1 MQFDAPTFARA
12 WLAVSQATGGTDDV
26 AALARTVAIEEFTH
40 GVRLVATDRFVLLT
54 AWVPNLESTW
64 DGEPDHAEAPD
75 RTVIVQD
82 LDGLGGKLLRHALT
96 IIKRTDPNGVQPE
109 GFLKLVVRW
118 DERLPADR
126 AGDQTLEGLELV
138 YTVFELP
145 DVERVWLPV
154 IVTAY
159 PEWRTLVLEH
169 QPEET
174 KAIAF
179 YPERL
184 GRLAKVAAW
193 TYGALTWTFGGR
205 ERAALI
211 DWPESDP
218 HVTGV
223 VMPARWVLPGE
234 QPDEGGEDVALPAEQ
249 LSDEEA
255 DELMA
260 EAQAAVEAYERL
272 AADGV
277 TVTVEGHGPM
287 ADAMRAQIARGEP
300 VGIEVL
306 DETTKVDA
314 MAAELN
320 AADDDPD
327 LLARACDLVVSTQFG
342 SASMLQRKLRVGY
355 AKAAR
360 LMDDLEANGVVG
372 PQDGS
377 KARDVLVRPDE
388 LDAVLAQLGVS
399 R

>member
-12 WLAVSQATGGTDDV
+12 WLAVSQATGSNDDV

-64 DGEPDHAEAPD
+64 DGEPGDAEAPE

-96 IIKRTDPNGVQPE
+96 IIKRTDPNSIQPA

-118 DERLPADR
+118 DERLPVDR
-126 AGDQTLEGLELV
+126 AGDATLEGLELV

-179 YPERL
+179 WPERL

-193 TYGALTWTFGGR
+193 TYGTLTWTFGGQQ
-205 ERAALI
+205 RAALI

-218 HVTGV
+218 HVTGI

-234 QPDEGGEDVALPAEQ
+234 EPDEGGEDVALPAEQ
-249 LSDEEA
+249 LTDEEV
-255 DELMA
+255 DQLERD
-260 EAQAAVEAYERL
+260 AQAAADEAYAEL
-272 AADGV
+272 EAQGV
-277 TVTVEGHGPM
+277 TVEVEGDGPM
-287 ADAMRAQIARGEP
+287 ADAVRQTQARHLEAVDGDT
-300 VGIEVL
+300 
-306 DETTKVDA
+306 DE
-314 MAAELN
+314 
-320 AADDDPD
+320 
-327 LLARACDLVVSTQFG
+327 LLAEACRLVVTTQFG
-342 SASMLQRKLRVGY
+342 SVSMIQRKLRVGF
-355 AKAAR
+355 AKASR
-360 LMDDLEANGVVG
+360 LMDLLEANSVVG

-377 KARDVLVRPDE
+377 RARDVLVTPDQ
-388 LDAVLAQLGVS
+388 LDEVLGSLGVS

>member
-12 WLAVSQATGGTDDV
+12 WLAVSQATGGNDDI

-64 DGEPDHAEAPD
+64 DGEPGNDEAPD

-96 IIKRTDPNGVQPE
+96 IIKRTDPNGVQPD

-118 DERLPADR
+118 DERLPTDR
-126 AGDQTLEGLELV
+126 AGDATLEGLELV

-174 KAIAF
+174 KAVAF
-179 YPERL
+179 WPERL
-184 GRLAKVAAW
+184 GRLAKVASW
-193 TYGALTWTFGGR
+193 TYGALTWTFGGQQ
-205 ERAALI
+205 RAALI

-218 HVTGV
+218 HVTGI

-234 QPDEGGEDVALPAEQ
+234 EPTDDADNVALPTDHDMTDEEVEQ
-249 LSDEEA
+249 LERD
-255 DELMA
+255 
-260 EAQAAVEAYERL
+260 AQAAADEAYAEL
-272 AADGV
+272 EAQGV
-277 TVTVEGHGPM
+277 TVEVHGDGPM
-287 ADAMRAQIARGEP
+287 ADAVRQTQARHLEAVDGDT
-300 VGIEVL
+300 
-306 DETTKVDA
+306 DE
-314 MAAELN
+314 
-320 AADDDPD
+320 
-327 LLARACDLVVSTQFG
+327 LLAEACRLVVTTQFG
-342 SASMLQRKLRVGY
+342 SVSMIQRKLRVGY
-355 AKAAR
+355 AKASR
-360 LMDDLEANGVVG
+360 LMELLEASSVVG

-377 KARDVLVRPDE
+377 KARDVLVTADQLDE
-388 LDAVLAQLGVS
+388 VLGSLGVS